1 MEHES
6 LSFED
11 LQQGVSVSG
20 VIPNQLV
27 RVAAAIPMGNAVN
40 LVYITADGDTGQ
52 EIIDQD
58 SIGQLRIV
66 KAQGQAPQLDADQ
79 EDFRLAAEA
88 LRISYAALYDP
99 MAAVYAS
106 DIDPLPHQIRA
117 VYEDMLPKVPLRF
130 LLADDP
136 GAGKTIMA
144 GLYVKEMLLRSAAE
158 RVIIVCPGGLADQW
172 RDELAE
178 KFSLDFDVFQPS
190 MQQQSAS
197 GNPFRDIDRLI
208 VRMDQV
214 ARNDDYQQMLKDVRW
229 DIAIVDEAH
238 RMSAHYKNAYGET
251 VRTKRFNLGETL
263 ASTSENLLLMT
274 ATPHSGKE
282 EDFQLFMTLLD

>member
-144 GLYVKEMLLRSAAE
+144 GLYVKKMLLRSAAE

-178 KFSLDFDVFQPS
+178 
-190 MQQQSAS
+190 
-197 GNPFRDIDRLI
+197 
-208 VRMDQV
+208 
-214 ARNDDYQQMLKDVRW
+214 
-229 DIAIVDEAH
+229 
-238 RMSAHYKNAYGET
+238 
-251 VRTKRFNLGETL
+251 
-263 ASTSENLLLMT
+263 
-274 ATPHSGKE
+274 
-282 EDFQLFMTLLD
+282 